1 VLKLRYYIQLTKP
14 TIMVLVLFTGA
25 VALIIEGSML
35 NHPVQFMLILFGLYL
50 TGGGANALN
59 QCFERERDGQMERT
73 KHRRPL
79 PTGKLTPTEAFVFSI
94 LISVFG
100 VVMFAWAFNWASAFI
115 SLATVLFY
123 SLFYTILLKPNTA
136 QNIVIGGAA
145 GAMAPI
151 IAWVAASGTLTF
163 APVLMFLIIFFWTP
177 PHFWALALYYKKD
190 YISVDLPMM
199 PVVKGD
205 ASTMNQILFYTVLL
219 VLSSLAMTWY
229 VPGFFYLAATI
240 ISGVFII
247 RKTLQTRQRLLRS
260 DYFGLF
266 KYSLIHLFV
275 IFLAISLDRH
285 LF

>member
-1 VLKLRYYIQLTKP
+1 MLKLRYYIQLTKP